1 MCETRRLQPVY
12 TGKGWSWIGF
22 EQTQSRRWVG
32 TFCFWLKADMTR
44 LFLYS
49 CFCHYHRLRSGGDMR
64 RPERAELVR
73 IANYFC
79 LLVAVSVCSVAS
91 LAGLPDSGFMSIALA
106 QSAALTASQS
116 EALNAYNKTVQDF
129 RAILRERRAQID
141 AKQKLSEKPGQAL
154 YLARVA
160 MMGAYKDLTDVM
172 PSRIGRP
179 NKYKIPPA
187 YFDADNEPLIDEYK
201 NLFRTMQAP
210 PASAQASDTPYKDV
224 VDLGTVIARVKGL
237 DAANSEVAGRI
248 SLAVFFAETDG
259 NQNIGNARS
268 ESYKG
273 SFQTGVSEDK
283 IGRKKWA
290 AIKKSVAVLDPK
302 LNARDDKEE
311 ARVGNSDQRYNHW
324 TAVRNGL
331 MNAHA
336 DLFPK
341 IPAIMKALP
350 DPIDQM
356 RFFELIQI
364 IPSPAKAALNSGNL
378 LNYRISE
385 PRIMGYLRNNSMFA
399 YGKADRAKTSA
410 TMREILDS
418 MWLFNDIFDR
428 ALAKFGEIKA
438 QQKG

>member
-1 MCETRRLQPVY
+1 VRILNYRRL
-12 TGKGWSWIGF
+12 SAI
-22 EQTQSRRWVG
+22 VG
-32 TFCFWLKADMTR
+32 LC
-44 LFLYS
+44 
-49 CFCHYHRLRSGGDMR
+49 
-64 RPERAELVR
+64 
-73 IANYFC
+73 
-79 LLVAVSVCSVAS
+79 S
-91 LAGLPDSGFMSIALA
+91 LANVVELPVNRGDFGFVSSALG
-106 QSAALTASQS
+106 QPAALTKAQTD
-116 EALNAYNKTVQDF
+116 ALNSYNKTVQDF
-129 RAILRERRAQID
+129 RSILRERRAQVD
-141 AKQKLSEKPGQAL
+141 ARQKLPDVPGQAL

-160 MMGAYKDLTDVM
+160 MMGAYKDLTDVL

-201 NLFRTMQAP
+201 NLSAIMQAP
-210 PASAQASDTPYKDV
+210 PANAQKSDTPFKDV
-224 VDLGTVIARVKGL
+224 ADLGATVARIKGL
-237 DAANSEVAGRI
+237 DAAHAEVAGRI
-248 SLAVFFAETDG
+248 SLAVFYAETDG
-259 NQNIGNARS
+259 HQNIGNARS
-268 ESYKG
+268 NAYKG

-283 IGRKKWA
+283 IGQKKWA
-290 AIKKSVAVLDPK
+290 AIKKSVAALDPK

-324 TAVRNGL
+324 TAVRNGI

-336 DLFPK
+336 ELFPK
-341 IPAIMKALP
+341 IPAIMQALP

-378 LNYRISE
+378 VNYRISE

-399 YGKADRAKTSA
+399 FGKADRARTSA